1 MRIVTGNHL
10 SRRTLLR
17 GAGAAMAIPF
27 LDAMHPA
34 LAAPVR
40 SARRI
45 AVVYVPNGIIMD
57 QWTPATTGP
66 NFEFTRILKP
76 LEPFRQDIT
85 IISGLENLAA
95 NKAQGGGHAKA
106 SGSFLSGAPP
116 KYTAGADVHAGTTFD
131 QIVAKRFAS
140 ETRVP
145 SLQLGCE
152 DSRMVGNCDTGSSCA
167 YTNSLSWKDPDTP
180 LAVDVNPRSVFERLF
195 GSVDPSLTPAER
207 ARRALYRRSMLDLT
221 RDSAKKLELDLGP
234 ADRRKMDEYLTSVR
248 EVEQRM
254 DALEKDAAEKGAH
267 LPEIE
272 KPAGIPFV
280 FSDYVKLMFDLQA
293 IAFQS
298 DLTRVSTMMIG
309 REGSVRTYPE
319 IEVPDPHHPLTH
331 HRGHPDFIEKVTK
344 INCFHV
350 QLFASFVA
358 KLKATPDG
366 EGSLLDHSTI
376 LYGGA
381 LSDGNAHSN
390 VNLPLLIAGQ
400 AGTPGAAKIGGRHI
414 RLSRPTPVSNL
425 FLTMMQSAGVSSE
438 AFADS
443 TGLLDLRA

>member
-1 MRIVTGNHL
+1 MRLVTGKHL

-17 GAGAAMAIPF
+17 GAGAAMALPL
-27 LDAMHPA
+27 LDAMQPA
-34 LAAPVR
+34 LAAPVKT
-40 SARRI
+40 ARRI
-45 AVVYVPNGIIMD
+45 AVVYVPNGIIMN
-57 QWTPATTGP
+57 QWTPAATGKE
-66 NFEFTRILKP
+66 FAFTRILKP
-76 LEPFRQDIT
+76 LEPFREDVT
-85 IISGLENLAA
+85 IITGLENVAA
-95 NKAQGGGHAKA
+95 INAQGGGHAKA
-106 SGSFLSGAPP
+106 SGSFLSGATP

-131 QIVAKRFAS
+131 QIAAKRWAA

-195 GSVDPSLTPAER
+195 GSVDPSLTPEQR
-207 ARRALYRRSMLDLT
+207 ERRALYRRSMLDLS
-221 RDSAKKLELDLGP
+221 RDSTRQLENSLGP

-254 DALEKDAAEKGAH
+254 DAMEKDAAERGPQIPAM
-267 LPEIE
+267 E
-272 KPAGIPFV
+272 KPAGIPFI

-344 INCFHV
+344 INCFHA
-350 QLFASFVA
+350 QLFAYFVA
-358 KLKATPDG
+358 KLKGMQDG
-366 EGSLLDHSTI
+366 DGSLLDHSAI

-390 VNLPLLIAGQ
+390 VNLPLVVAGQ
-400 AGTPGAAKIGGRHI
+400 TGSERVGGRHI
-414 RLSRPTPVSNL
+414 RLSEPTPVANL
-425 FLTMMQSAGVSSE
+425 FLTMMAGVGVPQE
-438 AFADS
+438 RFADS
-443 TGLLDLRA
+443 TGLLDLRG

>member
-1 MRIVTGNHL
+1 MTIITGKHL
-10 SRRTLLR
+10 SRRALLR
-17 GAGAAMAIPF
+17 GSGAAIALPF
-27 LDAMHPA
+27 LDAMRPA
-34 LAAPVR
+34 LAGPVNPVR
-40 SARRI
+40 RL
-45 AVVYVPNGIIMD
+45 AVVYVPNGIIMN
-57 QWTPATTGP
+57 QWTPAEMGSD
-66 NFEFTRILKP
+66 FHFTRILKP
-76 LEPFRQDIT
+76 LESFRGDIT
-85 IISGLENLAA
+85 VISGLQNNAA
-95 NKAQGGGHAKA
+95 NKAEGGGHAKA
-106 SGSFLSGAPP
+106 SGSFLSSTPP

-131 QIVAKRFAS
+131 QVAAKQWAE

-167 YTNSLSWKDPDTP
+167 YTNTLSWKNPDTP

-195 GSVDPSLTPAER
+195 GSVDPSLDAATR

-221 RDSAKKLELDLGP
+221 RGSTRKLELDLGP
-234 ADRRKMDEYLTSVR
+234 ADRRKMDEYLTSIR

-254 DALEKDAAEKGAH
+254 SAAERDKRV
-267 LPEIE
+267 PPVD
-272 KPAGIPFV
+272 KPSGIPFQ
-280 FSDYVKLMFDLQA
+280 FADYVKLMFDLQT

-298 DLTRVSTMMIG
+298 DLSRVSTMMIG

-319 IEVPDPHHPLTH
+319 IDVPDPHHPLTH

-350 QLFASFVA
+350 ELFAHFLG

-366 EGSLLDHSTI
+366 DGTLLDHSAI

-390 VNLPLLIAGQ
+390 ANLPLLVAGQ
-400 AGTPGAAKIGGRHI
+400 PGSGRVGGRHI
-414 RLSRPTPVSNL
+414 HCAQPTPVANL
-425 FLTMMQSAGVSSE
+425 FVTMLDGAGVKLDT
-438 AFADS
+438 FGDS
-443 TGLLDLRA
+443 TGALDLRG